1 MTALY
6 LVEFNICVSYM
17 RYLKHERLL
26 VVYILRI
33 GTLTVFQVQDAIPA
47 SIGFYTSDG
56 PVSTLSSD
64 VLFRRGLPFPSV
76 KAITLQKNES
86 FSFDAC
92 YADANELPPGTSTDI
107 GTFQVCFLP
116 VDDL

>member
-1 MTALY
+1 
-6 LVEFNICVSYM
+6 M
-17 RYLKHERLL
+17 R
-26 VVYILRI
+26 IATSI
-33 GTLTVFQVQDAIPA
+33 VFQVQDAIPA

-76 KAITLQKNES
+76 KIITLQKNDS
-86 FSFDAC
+86 FSFDAY

-107 GTFQVCFLP
+107 GSFQVCFLL
-116 VDDL
+116 VDL